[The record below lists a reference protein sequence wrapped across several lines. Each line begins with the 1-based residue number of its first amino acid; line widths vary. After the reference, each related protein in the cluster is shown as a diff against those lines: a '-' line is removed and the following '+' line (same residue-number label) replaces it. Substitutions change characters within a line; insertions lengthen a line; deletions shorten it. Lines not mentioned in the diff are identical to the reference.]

1 MDIYNP
7 IYALLIMVIA
17 YLTAQLLNNKLGI
30 YREEGRKE
38 GRKEGRRFENIDAL
52 RGVLALFVFIHH
64 SAIWYHYLD
73 EGEWITPQ
81 NLLYAH
87 MGDSSVRLF
96 FMITSFLFIGRM
108 INGRDIDWEKL
119 YKSRFFRIVPLYYFV
134 LLIVVFIVLLET
146 NFILNQPLFAFL
158 IRCFKWVIFG
168 VKGYVAINN
177 YDDTSRIVAGAVWSL
192 TWEWLFYFTL
202 PIWYLLINRK
212 MVKYKILIPAII
224 ISSYLFVLWGFGNF
238 VYFLGGI
245 FAVYSLKY
253 LSRFNANGLIA
264 SILLVLSVALLLN
277 IESDD
282 GKVANLGLLTI
293 IYTLIVLGNNVFG
306 LLKMKGLKVLGEIS
320 YSIYLL
326 HGIVLFVVIDI
337 FLGREFVKSFT
348 PLEFWLMILS
358 LTPILIVICMLSYKY
373 IELPF
378 INKKVKR

>member
-1 MDIYNP
+1 M
-7 IYALLIMVIA
+7 
-17 YLTAQLLNNKLGI
+17 
-30 YREEGRKE
+30 
-38 GRKEGRRFENIDAL
+38 
-52 RGVLALFVFIHH
+52 ALFVFIHH

-293 IYTLIVLGNNVFG
+293 IYTLIVLGNNLFG

>member
-1 MDIYNP
+1 
-7 IYALLIMVIA
+7 
-17 YLTAQLLNNKLGI
+17 
-30 YREEGRKE
+30 
-38 GRKEGRRFENIDAL
+38 
-52 RGVLALFVFIHH
+52 
-64 SAIWYHYLD
+64 
-73 EGEWITPQ
+73 
-81 NLLYAH
+81 
-87 MGDSSVRLF
+87 
-96 FMITSFLFIGRM
+96 
-108 INGRDIDWEKL
+108 
-119 YKSRFFRIVPLYYFV
+119 
-134 LLIVVFIVLLET
+134 
-146 NFILNQPLFAFL
+146 
-158 IRCFKWVIFG
+158 
-168 VKGYVAINN
+168 
-177 YDDTSRIVAGAVWSL
+177 
-192 TWEWLFYFTL
+192 
-202 PIWYLLINRK
+202 

>member
-1 MDIYNP
+1 M
-7 IYALLIMVIA
+7 
-17 YLTAQLLNNKLGI
+17 
-30 YREEGRKE
+30 
-38 GRKEGRRFENIDAL
+38 
-52 RGVLALFVFIHH
+52 
-64 SAIWYHYLD
+64 
-73 EGEWITPQ
+73 
-81 NLLYAH
+81 
-87 MGDSSVRLF
+87 
-96 FMITSFLFIGRM
+96 
-108 INGRDIDWEKL
+108 
-119 YKSRFFRIVPLYYFV
+119 
-134 LLIVVFIVLLET
+134 
-146 NFILNQPLFAFL
+146 
-158 IRCFKWVIFG
+158 
-168 VKGYVAINN
+168 
-177 YDDTSRIVAGAVWSL
+177 
-192 TWEWLFYFTL
+192 
-202 PIWYLLINRK
+202 
-212 MVKYKILIPAII
+212 
-224 ISSYLFVLWGFGNF
+224 
-238 VYFLGGI
+238 
-245 FAVYSLKY
+245 
-253 LSRFNANGLIA
+253 GLIA